1 MREAFARRS
10 DPWTSHAAA
19 DSLTGLRRKQRLV
32 LWVLL
37 THFPEGASL
46 DQVVA
51 MYGSGPG
58 PVVTN
63 LEPQSESG
71 IRTRVS
77 ELMARGYVIDTGRTR
92 TLPSGRQAR
101 ILQGSLEPMIVG
113 DDGQMRLA

>member
-1 MREAFARRS
+1 MREAFARRT

-19 DSLTGLRRKQRLV
+19 DSITGLRRKQRLV

-37 THFPEGASL
+37 EMFPGGASL
-46 DQVVA
+46 DQIVEGYNA
-51 MYGSGPG
+51 AG
-58 PVVTN
+58 TN
-63 LEPQSESG
+63 APTKFEPQSDSG

-77 ELMARGYVIDTGRTR
+77 ELMTRGYVIDTGRTR

-101 ILQGSLEPMIVG
+101 ILQGTLEPMVVG